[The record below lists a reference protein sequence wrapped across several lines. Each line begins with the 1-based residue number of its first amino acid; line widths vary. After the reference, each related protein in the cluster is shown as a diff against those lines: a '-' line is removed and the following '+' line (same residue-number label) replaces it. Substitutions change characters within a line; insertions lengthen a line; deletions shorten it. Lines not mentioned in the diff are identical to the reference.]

1 MIIKNYEISK
11 IDPNINKLILFYG
24 KNEGH
29 KNESLK
35 KLINKKNKILVY
47 EEQEILQNENI
58 FLENILSG
66 SLFEEKKTIIIKR
79 GTDKILSILEKIE
92 FKNLEDI
99 TIFINAGNLEKKSKL
114 RSFFEKSKNFF
125 SIAFYPDNEQTLIK
139 LAYDYLKKINISLSN
154 ENINVLISKCGG
166 DRQALKNELIKIE
179 NLNKSKKKITTEDI
193 SKLVNLAEDYS
204 ISELVDNCLVKNE
217 KKIIKILNENN
228 FKDEDS
234 ILITRTFLNKSKKI
248 LKLSNEYKKNK
259 NIEQTLS
266 NARPP
271 IFWKDKEI
279 TKQQI
284 YKWEPNKIKNLIY
297 ELSEIELLGKKNLN
311 NSINLI
317 TNFILEQSSSKN

>member
-204 ISELVDNCLVKNE
+204 VSELVDYCLAKNE

>member
-154 ENINVLISKCGG
+154 ENINVLISKCGS
-166 DRQALKNELIKIE
+166 DRQTLKNELKKIE
-179 NLNKSKKKITTEDI
+179 NLNKSKKITTEDI

-204 ISELVDNCLVKNE
+204 VSELVDYCLAKNE
-217 KKIIKILNENN
+217 KIIKILNENN

-234 ILITRTFLNKSKKI
+234 ILITRTFLNKSKKF
-248 LKLSNEYKKNK
+248 LNLVM
-259 NIEQTLS
+259 NI
-266 NARPP
+266 
-271 IFWKDKEI
+271 K
-279 TKQQI
+279 
-284 YKWEPNKIKNLIY
+284 KIKI
-297 ELSEIELLGKKNLN
+297 
-311 NSINLI
+311 
-317 TNFILEQSSSKN
+317 